1 MYTDEML
8 RNKLNCTEK
17 SRELII
23 EELNEA
29 NV

>member
-8 RNKLNCTEK
+8 RKKLNCTEK

-23 EELNEA
+23 EEIKRSNA
-29 NV
+29 